1 MFMRKKQKTNKKKQ
15 SQRAY
20 KDFITIVKWHKYHF
34 DVISHISNIYE
45 NEYKKEVTI
54 YRLPIWRD
62 ITLVQKLAYFFYF
75 MAETKSFKNI
85 KPFTLKLSKSFRDRY
100 KKLTYKGLKAVII
113 KKIYGNLDYVLQS
126 SNKPMM
132 SFILENKT
140 KDKRKDIND
149 KETHIHGIREVF
161 EEKIDCKVRLA
172 LKTSVCNGKK
182 EYNEPE
188 YHNMLQTNKKYNADK
203 YGVCGWMWYINKGV
217 CSNNGLYISQP
228 LLEKIRNDYEQLYQE
243 YKESIQILKE
253 KGIKIKYK
261 KLEMS

>member
-1 MFMRKKQKTNKKKQ
+1 MRKKQKINKKKK

-20 KDFITIVKWHKYHF
+20 KDFIFLIKWYKNNF
-34 DVISHISNIYE
+34 DITSHISNIYE
-45 NEYKKEVTI
+45 NKYKKEVTI

-75 MAETKSFKNI
+75 MAETKPFKNI

-140 KDKRKDIND
+140 KDKRKDIKD

-161 EEKIDCKVRLA
+161 EEERDSKVRLA

-188 YHNMLQTNKKYNADK
+188 YHNMLQTKEKYNDDTLGAL
-203 YGVCGWMWYINKGV
+203 GWMWYINKGV
-217 CSNNGLYISQP
+217 CSNNGLYISQS
-228 LLEKIRNDYEQLYQE
+228 LLEKIRNDYEQLYHK
-243 YKESIQILKE
+243 YKENIQILKE
-253 KGIKIKYK
+253 KGIKIRYQKPK
-261 KLEMS
+261 TS

>member
-1 MFMRKKQKTNKKKQ
+1 MRKKQKIKKKKK

-20 KDFITIVKWHKYHF
+20 KDFVIIVKWHKYHF
-34 DVISHISNIYE
+34 DIISHISNIYE

-75 MAETKSFKNI
+75 MAETKTFKKI

-100 KKLTYKGLKAVII
+100 KNLTYKELKAAII

-161 EEKIDCKVRLA
+161 EEKIDCKVRR
-172 LKTSVCNGKK
+172 
-182 EYNEPE
+182 
-188 YHNMLQTNKKYNADK
+188 
-203 YGVCGWMWYINKGV
+203 YIN
-217 CSNNGLYISQP
+217 
-228 LLEKIRNDYEQLYQE
+228 
-243 YKESIQILKE
+243 
-253 KGIKIKYK
+253 
-261 KLEMS
+261 